1 MIKLPEPAKRPTMY
15 FVGVTTGQSS
25 IMKMFPIWAKELGL
39 DAEIKGIDLPIHA
52 PAEDYRAVVQFFRDD
67 PLSLGALVTTHK
79 IDMYNA
85 AKDMFDYLDPYA
97 QRFGELSSISKLD
110 GQLRAHAKDP
120 ISSGLAL
127 DAFVPEGHW
136 LKTGAEVCI
145 IGAGGSALSISAYLG
160 NEERHG
166 KDLPSRIH
174 LNNRSA
180 PRLAEGVRILE
191 YLNVP
196 MSYHLCKTPEL
207 NDRIVEA
214 LPAGSLVIN
223 ATGLGKDRPGSPLTD
238 HCKFPENGLVWELN
252 YRGTLEFMHQ
262 AEAQR
267 ERRGLLIEDGWTY
280 FIHGWTQVIA
290 EVFHI
295 DITGERLAAC
305 DRLAREMRKGRQ
317 GEGSVMKV
325 LTTPRSYGKTDPE
338 VFAMLRAA
346 GLEVVRNETGG
357 ILDKEGMKALLADCD
372 GVIVGVDPIDAEV
385 IAAAPKLKAIAKYG
399 VGVDNID
406 LDAAK
411 ARDIKVSR
419 TVGAN
424 AEAVADYAMA
434 LLLAV
439 ARKTV
444 LIDQHCRQGDWKKI
458 TTRDVTGGTIG
469 ILGLGAIGR
478 NVAQRAQGFGM
489 KVLAHDPFWD
499 EAYAKA
505 HGITRAAPDEIFA
518 ECDVISLH
526 LPLTPETENFIGA
539 AELAKMKP
547 DAILINTARGG
558 LIDEN
563 ALLDALEA
571 GRLCGAGIDAFSSE
585 PPKDPRWFTLDNVVL
600 GSHCAASTAGA
611 SRNMGRMATANLI
624 HDLGL

>member
-1 MIKLPEPAKRPTMY
+1 
-15 FVGVTTGQSS
+15 
-25 IMKMFPIWAKELGL
+25 
-39 DAEIKGIDLPIHA
+39 
-52 PAEDYRAVVQFFRDD
+52 
-67 PLSLGALVTTHK
+67 
-79 IDMYNA
+79 
-85 AKDMFDYLDPYA
+85 
-97 QRFGELSSISKLD
+97 
-110 GQLRAHAKDP
+110 
-120 ISSGLAL
+120 
-127 DAFVPEGHW
+127 
-136 LKTGAEVCI
+136 
-145 IGAGGSALSISAYLG
+145 
-160 NEERHG
+160 
-166 KDLPSRIH
+166 
-174 LNNRSA
+174 
-180 PRLAEGVRILE
+180 
-191 YLNVP
+191 
-196 MSYHLCKTPEL
+196 
-207 NDRIVEA
+207 
-214 LPAGSLVIN
+214 
-223 ATGLGKDRPGSPLTD
+223 
-238 HCKFPENGLVWELN
+238 
-252 YRGTLEFMHQ
+252 
-262 AEAQR
+262 
-267 ERRGLLIEDGWTY
+267 
-280 FIHGWTQVIA
+280 
-290 EVFHI
+290 
-295 DITGERLAAC
+295 
-305 DRLAREMRKGRQ
+305 
-317 GEGSVMKV
+317 MKV

-444 LIDQHCRQGDWKKI
+444 LIDQHCRQGDWK
-458 TTRDVTGGTIG
+458 
-469 ILGLGAIGR
+469 
-478 NVAQRAQGFGM
+478 
-489 KVLAHDPFWD
+489 
-499 EAYAKA
+499 
-505 HGITRAAPDEIFA
+505 
-518 ECDVISLH
+518 
-526 LPLTPETENFIGA
+526 
-539 AELAKMKP
+539 
-547 DAILINTARGG
+547 INTARGG

>member
-1 MIKLPEPAKRPTMY
+1 
-15 FVGVTTGQSS
+15 
-25 IMKMFPIWAKELGL
+25 
-39 DAEIKGIDLPIHA
+39 
-52 PAEDYRAVVQFFRDD
+52 
-67 PLSLGALVTTHK
+67 
-79 IDMYNA
+79 
-85 AKDMFDYLDPYA
+85 
-97 QRFGELSSISKLD
+97 
-110 GQLRAHAKDP
+110 
-120 ISSGLAL
+120 
-127 DAFVPEGHW
+127 
-136 LKTGAEVCI
+136 
-145 IGAGGSALSISAYLG
+145 
-160 NEERHG
+160 
-166 KDLPSRIH
+166 
-174 LNNRSA
+174 
-180 PRLAEGVRILE
+180 
-191 YLNVP
+191 
-196 MSYHLCKTPEL
+196 
-207 NDRIVEA
+207 
-214 LPAGSLVIN
+214 
-223 ATGLGKDRPGSPLTD
+223 
-238 HCKFPENGLVWELN
+238 
-252 YRGTLEFMHQ
+252 
-262 AEAQR
+262 
-267 ERRGLLIEDGWTY
+267 
-280 FIHGWTQVIA
+280 
-290 EVFHI
+290 
-295 DITGERLAAC
+295 
-305 DRLAREMRKGRQ
+305 
-317 GEGSVMKV
+317 MKV

-346 GLEVVRNETGG
+346 GLEAVRNETGG

-547 DAILINTARGG
+547 DASAARASMPSPPSRPRIPAGLPWTTWCSAPTAPPPRRARPATWGAWLLPTSSTIWACRAGG
-558 LIDEN
+558 Q
-563 ALLDALEA
+563 
-571 GRLCGAGIDAFSSE
+571 R
-585 PPKDPRWFTLDNVVL
+585 
-600 GSHCAASTAGA
+600 
-611 SRNMGRMATANLI
+611 
-624 HDLGL
+624 